1 MHRHM
6 SESANGDMHTTQTT
20 MKKAMELESMGQ
32 SAKEVSLAAQ
42 GLGQLAGLRIICIN
56 SGENTS

>member
-1 MHRHM
+1 
-6 SESANGDMHTTQTT
+6 
-20 MKKAMELESMGQ
+20 MGQ

>member
-1 MHRHM
+1 
-6 SESANGDMHTTQTT
+6 
-20 MKKAMELESMGQ
+20 MGQ

-56 SGENTS
+56 SGEKNKLAVKFGMSARLGLMR